1 MRCQSLQPDSKKQKE
16 VNSNLNK
23 HTYIEGEMVRQHH
36 QLNEHESEQTLGDG
50 EGNSLEPGM
59 FQSMGSQSQIRLSD

>member
-1 MRCQSLQPDSKKQKE
+1 
-16 VNSNLNK
+16 
-23 HTYIEGEMVRQHH
+23 MVRQHH

-59 FQSMGSQSQIRLSD
+59 FQSMGRRVKRDLATE

>member
-1 MRCQSLQPDSKKQKE
+1 
-16 VNSNLNK
+16 
-23 HTYIEGEMVRQHH
+23 MVRQHH

-59 FQSMGSQSQIRLSD
+59 FQSMGRRVKRDLATEHTSLLRPSNILKMLNGVTYKVLPEI